1 MNKYEMIATMV
12 EDGALLPIDVAAQL
26 MNEGHDISALWNALD
41 GYTVEDFVTR
51 YEEVY
56 G

>member
-1 MNKYEMIATMV
+1 MNRYEMIARMV

-41 GYTVEDFVTR
+41 GYSLEDFLDR
-51 YEEVY
+51 YQEIYE
-56 G
+56 